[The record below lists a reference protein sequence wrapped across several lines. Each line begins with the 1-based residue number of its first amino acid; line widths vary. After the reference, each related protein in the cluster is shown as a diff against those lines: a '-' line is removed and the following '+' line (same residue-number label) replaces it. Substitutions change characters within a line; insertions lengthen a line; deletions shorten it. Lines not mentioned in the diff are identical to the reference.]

1 MRIQDFCNL
10 LGGGLTSLST
20 IHADTVAV
28 LGNMSA
34 GAVICV
40 YTFDP
45 ADVQV
50 IEKVDEEATEEVA
63 DLPVI
68 FDDLPVKKSVKAE
81 KKTVKTDEVVSEEI
95 IDAEKGNIF

>member
-50 IEKVDEEATEEVA
+50 IEKVDEEATVEVA

>member
-95 IDAEKGNIF
+95 IGAEKGEIF

>member
-68 FDDLPVKKSVKAE
+68 FDALPEKKSVKAE
-81 KKTVKTDEVVSEEI
+81 KKTVKTDEVVSEDI
-95 IDAEKGNIF
+95 IDAGKGKTL